1 MAKNH
6 NKKKGIVGPIILFV
20 LILLISTL
28 FMSFSFAPKSRSKN
42 ENHEYVMKEVFQD
55 KDPKIT
61 EIAMLGAHDA
71 FTHKLSFTSPVD
83 SNDKN
88 IVTSKVASLLAKGL
102 AIRASKAQNAS
113 ATQLLKSGVRYLDVR
128 VTKINGTYYT
138 SHLYLSDTLE
148 SYLKEVIN
156 FIDTHQGEFI
166 IFDIQHFRTENGANG
181 ALDDYEYDDL
191 MSELSRVKGDSGKSL
206 LDYIFYNSSTTYISD
221 LTYTMVTNN
230 RQSGGVVLLTKA
242 FETDYSYQR
251 DTDASY
257 KRNYYYTIRSFW
269 HENNNTKEMLE
280 GIEKEYE
287 YVKEQGYD
295 DVLVVNQA
303 QKTALLTSAKIIKS
317 MFDWSLLDMANNFNA
332 VLVKDEARFKRW
344 LSEMPIFMVDN
355 ATSTKGKFNELANK
369 YILEYNSTL

>member
-1 MAKNH
+1 MSKN
-6 NKKKGIVGPIILFV
+6 NKKKGIVGPIVLFV
-20 LILLISTL
+20 LIILISTL

-42 ENHEYVMKEVFQD
+42 ENHEYVMKEVFHDQ
-55 KDPKIT
+55 DPKIT

-242 FETDYSYQR
+242 FETNYSYQR

-269 HENNNTKEMLE
+269 HENNSTKEMLE

-355 ATSTKGKFNELANK
+355 ATSTKGRFNELANK